1 MVLGDAGTLSM
12 DANNSLSL
20 APDGFD
26 ARVTP
31 LMNKE
36 KTKHNHLM
44 NIAFITVSFI
54 FLFFLNSTT
63 NSLKNLTNKGVF
75 R

>member
-1 MVLGDAGTLSM
+1 MVFGDAGTLSM

-20 APDGFD
+20 AQDGFD
-26 ARVTP
+26 ATN
-31 LMNKE
+31 MA
-36 KTKHNHLM
+36 KTKNKHLL
-44 NIAFITVSFI
+44 NIEFITVSFI

-63 NSLKNLTNKGVF
+63 NSLKNPKNKGVL